1 MVMHLPTVVFEADEM
16 RAKGYINERR
26 GEGLSAKIYAMLA

>member
-26 GEGLSAKIYAMLA
+26 EERG